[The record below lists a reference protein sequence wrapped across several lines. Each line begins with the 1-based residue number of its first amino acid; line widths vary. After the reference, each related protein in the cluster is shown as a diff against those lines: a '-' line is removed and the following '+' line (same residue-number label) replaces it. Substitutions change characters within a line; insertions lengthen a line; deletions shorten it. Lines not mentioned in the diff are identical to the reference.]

1 LKKLG
6 FSRKLSVLN
15 IASYDIR
22 NPAISMNM
30 QRILLKRVFLSS
42 VIFASTGFLFSAFA
56 QSPAAPIVYKH
67 TDENGRITYSNSP
80 RKGAVVVDL
89 PTLTVMSGVASRTPQ
104 TAQPKPANIANSE
117 APATVAE
124 QRESPS
130 PSPSATAQIAATAPA
145 APAAQ
150 ALPKPVT
157 TATKQTPAIAS
168 ISAASMAQQ
177 RREDVR
183 RRILE
188 GEIEAE
194 DQLLKEARD
203 MLNAEQARSPAMR
216 SLRASLPNEARP
228 SETTKESRALVER
241 HFGRVRDL
249 QDQLVMHEQNLS
261 ELREML
267 ANVAS
272 AAPQLKPRTP
282 SALPSPPTLQA
293 PQVQPK
299 VAVVTTTPKRPASV
313 TSKTSKASIA
323 KPNSEPS
330 SERDETSM
338 TATSLPIVKLKPPA
352 AASVAAAI
360 TTGAT
365 TNVASVGKRSMA
377 EDR

>member
-6 FSRKLSVLN
+6 FSRKLDVFN
-15 IASYDIR
+15 IASGDTR
-22 NPAISMNM
+22 NLAISMNM
-30 QRILLKRVFLSS
+30 QRILLKRVCLSS

-56 QSPAAPIVYKH
+56 QSSAAPIVYKH

-89 PTLTVMSGVASRTPQ
+89 PTLTVMSGVASRTAP
-104 TAQPKPANIANSE
+104 TTQPKPANIANAE
-117 APATVAE
+117 APASVAE
-124 QRESPS
+124 QRESPL
-130 PSPSATAQIAATAPA
+130 PSAA
-145 APAAQ
+145 AP
-150 ALPKPVT
+150 VI
-157 TATKQTPAIAS
+157 ATPTPIANKQTPAIAG
-168 ISAASMAQQ
+168 ISAANMAQQ

-194 DQLLKEARD
+194 DQLLKEARE
-203 MLNAEQARSPAMR
+203 MLIAEQARSPAMR

-228 SETTKESRALVER
+228 SETTKESRVLVER
-241 HFGRVRDL
+241 HFARVRDL

-267 ANVAS
+267 TNVAS
-272 AAPQLKPRTP
+272 VAPQLKPRAP
-282 SALPSPPTLQA
+282 STLSSAPAQPTLQP

-299 VAVVTTTPKRPASV
+299 VAVVTTTPKRPS
-313 TSKTSKASIA
+313 SPA
-323 KPNSEPS
+323 KPRIEA
-330 SERDETSM
+330 EETSM
-338 TATSLPIVKLKPPA
+338 TATSLPIVKLKPA
-352 AASVAAAI
+352 TSVAA
-360 TTGAT
+360 TAT